1 MKHLGRFPKSVTPA
15 TGIVPNQKTWTGK
28 VGDTK
33 TFTISAV
40 PADASDAAAVV
51 AATTAT
57 SSDGAIAT
65 VTKNENGGFDGTIAA
80 EGSATFTFTS
90 GEFTTSINVTGQ
102 PAS

>member
-1 MKHLGRFPKSVTPA
+1 M
-15 TGIVPNQKTWTGK
+15 PNQKTWTGK

-40 PADASDAAAVV
+40 PTDASDATAVV

-65 VTKNENGGFDGTIAA
+65 IEKNEDGSFTGTIVSG
-80 EGSATFTFTS
+80 GSTTFNFVS
-90 GEFTTSINVTGQ
+90 GEFTASISVTGQ
-102 PAS
+102 ATP

>member
-1 MKHLGRFPKSVTPA
+1 M
-15 TGIVPNQKTWTGK
+15 PNQKTWTGK

-40 PADASDAAAVV
+40 PADASDA
-51 AATTAT
+51 AT

>member
-1 MKHLGRFPKSVTPA
+1 M
-15 TGIVPNQKTWTGK
+15 PNQKTWTGK

-51 AATTAT
+51 AATTAATTAT

>member
-1 MKHLGRFPKSVTPA
+1 M
-15 TGIVPNQKTWTGK
+15 PNQKTWTGK

-40 PADASDAAAVV
+40 PVDASDAAVV
-51 AATTAT
+51 VGDTTAT

-65 VTKNENGGFDGTIAA
+65 VTKNENGGFDGMIGA

>member
-1 MKHLGRFPKSVTPA
+1 M
-15 TGIVPNQKTWTGK
+15 PNQKTWTGK

-65 VTKNENGGFDGTIAA
+65 VTKMKMVVLMERLQQKGQQHSHLLLEN
-80 EGSATFTFTS
+80 SLLQS
-90 GEFTTSINVTGQ
+90 M
-102 PAS
+102 

>member
-1 MKHLGRFPKSVTPA
+1 M
-15 TGIVPNQKTWTGK
+15 PNQKTWTGK

-33 TFTISAV
+33 SFTISAV
-40 PADASDAAAVV
+40 PADASDAAAVI
-51 AATTAT
+51 AATTATTAT

>member
-1 MKHLGRFPKSVTPA
+1 MAPSQKS
-15 TGIVPNQKTWTGK
+15 WTGK

-33 TFTISAV
+33 KITISSV
-40 PADASDAAAVV
+40 PVDASDAEEVIS
-51 AATTAT
+51 ATTAT
-57 SSDGAIAT
+57 SSDEAIAT
-65 VTKNENGGFDGTIAA
+65 IEKNEDGNFDGTIVA

>member
-1 MKHLGRFPKSVTPA
+1 M
-15 TGIVPNQKTWTGK
+15 PNQKTWTGK

-40 PADASDAAAVV
+40 PADAVV

-80 EGSATFTFTS
+80 EGSATFAFTS

>member
-1 MKHLGRFPKSVTPA
+1 M
-15 TGIVPNQKTWTGK
+15 PNQKTWTGK

-40 PADASDAAAVV
+40 PTDASDAAAVV

-57 SSDGAIAT
+57 TSDGTIAT

-80 EGSATFTFTS
+80 EGSVTFTFTS

>member
-1 MKHLGRFPKSVTPA
+1 M
-15 TGIVPNQKTWTGK
+15 PNQKTWTGK

-33 TFTISAV
+33 TFTISTV

-57 SSDGAIAT
+57 SR

>member
-1 MKHLGRFPKSVTPA
+1 M
-15 TGIVPNQKTWTGK
+15 PNQKTWTGK

-40 PADASDAAAVV
+40 PADASDAATVVAATVV

>member
-1 MKHLGRFPKSVTPA
+1 M
-15 TGIVPNQKTWTGK
+15 PNQKTWTGK

-33 TFTISAV
+33 TFTISTV

-65 VTKNENGGFDGTIAA
+65 SDQK
-80 EGSATFTFTS
+80 
-90 GEFTTSINVTGQ
+90 
-102 PAS
+102 

>member
-1 MKHLGRFPKSVTPA
+1 M
-15 TGIVPNQKTWTGK
+15 PNQKTWTGK

-40 PADASDAAAVV
+40 ATDASDAATVV
-51 AATTAT
+51 ATTTAT

-65 VTKNENGGFDGTIAA
+65 VTKNENGNFNGTIVA

>member
-1 MKHLGRFPKSVTPA
+1 M
-15 TGIVPNQKTWTGK
+15 PNQKTWTGK

-40 PADASDAAAVV
+40 PADASDAATVV

-57 SSDGAIAT
+57 SDGAIAT

-80 EGSATFTFTS
+80 EGSATFTFAS

>member
-1 MKHLGRFPKSVTPA
+1 M
-15 TGIVPNQKTWTGK
+15 PNQKTWTGK

-80 EGSATFTFTS
+80 EGPATFAFTS

>member
-1 MKHLGRFPKSVTPA
+1 M
-15 TGIVPNQKTWTGK
+15 PNQKTWTGK

-40 PADASDAAAVV
+40 PADASDAA

>member
-1 MKHLGRFPKSVTPA
+1 M
-15 TGIVPNQKTWTGK
+15 PNQKTWTGK

-40 PADASDAAAVV
+40 PADAVV

>member
-1 MKHLGRFPKSVTPA
+1 M
-15 TGIVPNQKTWTGK
+15 
-28 VGDTK
+28 
-33 TFTISAV
+33 
-40 PADASDAAAVV
+40 PADASDAAAVI

>member
-1 MKHLGRFPKSVTPA
+1 M
-15 TGIVPNQKTWTGK
+15 PNRKTWTGK

-40 PADASDAAAVV
+40 ATDASDAATVV

-65 VTKNENGGFDGTIAA
+65 VTKNENGNFNGTIVA

>member
-1 MKHLGRFPKSVTPA
+1 M
-15 TGIVPNQKTWTGK
+15 PNQKTWTGK

-33 TFTISAV
+33 TFIISAV